1 MTCVCITSDSISC
14 VWWLQILEGCPKVI
28 EPARSD
34 ILEDVA
40 QIAAQPM
47 NRYGSDL
54 PGQQHC
60 KNASFALLKKYGH
73 EGQDAMRE
81 AVGLGGWVNTGKHS
95 VTGTV
100 HFLWSECVM
109 LLLTVTINAMAL
121 ACAYILLPAAR
132 LFQESAWHLR
142 TVSFASVVC
151 CHVFILHLP
160 LCATCNF
167 CQHKIAFLLSVS
179 IRVEA
184 FITS

>member
-1 MTCVCITSDSISC
+1 VCITSGSISC
-14 VWWLQILEGCPKVI
+14 VEKKRQEKTTPFGVNLLRSRISCYWWLQILEGCPKVI

-81 AVGLGGWVNTGKHS
+81 AVGLGGWVNIGSFCHWHS
-95 VTGTV
+95 SLV
-100 HFLWSECVM
+100 L
-109 LLLTVTINAMAL
+109 I
-121 ACAYILLPAAR
+121 
-132 LFQESAWHLR
+132 
-142 TVSFASVVC
+142 
-151 CHVFILHLP
+151 
-160 LCATCNF
+160 
-167 CQHKIAFLLSVS
+167 
-179 IRVEA
+179 
-184 FITS
+184 

>member
-1 MTCVCITSDSISC
+1 M
-14 VWWLQILEGCPKVI
+14 I

-81 AVGLGGWVNTGKHS
+81 AVGLGGWVSVGSFCHGHS
-95 VTGTV
+95 
-100 HFLWSECVM
+100 SD
-109 LLLTVTINAMAL
+109 LL
-121 ACAYILLPAAR
+121 
-132 LFQESAWHLR
+132 
-142 TVSFASVVC
+142 
-151 CHVFILHLP
+151 
-160 LCATCNF
+160 
-167 CQHKIAFLLSVS
+167 
-179 IRVEA
+179 
-184 FITS
+184 